1 MNPKISIWTV
11 LIILNVNAMQPCK
24 NDINRTNERK
34 LNEDKTELKQMNL
47 SSQHNGP
54 NATRMNVSV

>member
-1 MNPKISIWTV
+1 MDIV

-34 LNEDKTELKQMNL
+34 LNEDKTELRQMNL